1 MIMPKHST
9 EVVTIGALTGL
20 AEDILTDALNNF
32 ARASKSVEWG
42 DNVYLTIITSDV
54 LNLGNEQVG
63 VTYGYCWHSSSAY
76 GIPTGTVKM
85 LCLLMASS

>member
-20 AEDILTDALNNF
+20 AEDMLTDALNNF

-42 DNVYLTIITSDV
+42 DNV
-54 LNLGNEQVG
+54 
-63 VTYGYCWHSSSAY
+63 
-76 GIPTGTVKM
+76 
-85 LCLLMASS
+85 